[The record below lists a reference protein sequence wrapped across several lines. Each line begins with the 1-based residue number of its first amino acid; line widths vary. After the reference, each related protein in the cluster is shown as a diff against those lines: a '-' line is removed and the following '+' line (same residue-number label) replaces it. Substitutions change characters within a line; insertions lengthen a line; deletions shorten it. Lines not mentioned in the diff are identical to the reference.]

1 MWMNTIL
8 IRFDM
13 FGETYYMEVLSL
25 EEVPCGLNIL
35 LILNKVYLSQ
45 ALEDVFES
53 QSDILQLNNL
63 TLSNNFFL
71 VTWNTEIIIF

>member
-1 MWMNTIL
+1 ML
-8 IRFDM
+8 
-13 FGETYYMEVLSL
+13 GETYYIEVLSL
-25 EEVPCGLNIL
+25 EEVPCGLGII
-35 LILNKVYLSQ
+35 LILNEVYFSQ

-71 VTWNTEIIIF
+71 VTLNTEIIIF